1 MGAAARR
8 FKRRG
13 GAMTRAA
20 RNFPAAGVSVFD
32 TGVGASFFRTK
43 FQSMAKG
50 KPQLEWCVVRLG
62 EDHNWWVDEVSDPV
76 HWDVDALSIIDP
88 RQVDH
93 LVEAIE
99 PLREYGFD
107 PDVFERAFIPFR
119 IAKDL
124 GKGRVRLQRTKEP
137 LLESDEKLF
146 ALPDVIDEENGPYAD
161 LLDHL
166 TRLRVKLLN
175 DLFDFEEKL
184 TVDEVEDQ
192 IREAQNNDFI
202 EGKSVHLFNE
212 LTAILDFMPAGYGD
226 DDEEEGA
233 TVTKRRAPA
242 AEEDED
248 IPDIDEEEDERMKND
263 ASLKW
268 DEDEEEGEDKDK
280 DGAEKKGAAK
290 SDDDEDE
297 EEEDDGAERD
307 FDDEA
312 EEDDKPSRSRRGR
325 R

>member
-1 MGAAARR
+1 
-8 FKRRG
+8 
-13 GAMTRAA
+13 
-20 RNFPAAGVSVFD
+20 
-32 TGVGASFFRTK
+32 
-43 FQSMAKG
+43 MAKG

-107 PDVFERAFIPFR
+107 PDVFERAFIAFR

-137 LLESDEKLF
+137 LLESEEKLF
-146 ALPDVIDEENGPYAD
+146 ALPDIIDEENGPYAD
-161 LLDHL
+161 LLDHI

-212 LTAILDFMPAGYGD
+212 LTSILDFMPAGYGD
-226 DDEEEGA
+226 DDEDEGTTA
-233 TVTKRRAPA
+233 TKRRAPA
-242 AEEDED
+242 AEEDEG

-263 ASLKW
+263 TSLKW
-268 DEDEEEGEDKDK
+268 DEDEEEKGEEDGKPEAKDK
-280 DGAEKKGAAK
+280 DG
-290 SDDDEDE
+290 DDKDKDE
-297 EEEDDGAERD
+297 EEEDDDGAEKD
-307 FDDEA
+307 FDDE
-312 EEDDKPSRSRRGR
+312 EESDDKPSRSRRGR

>member
-1 MGAAARR
+1 
-8 FKRRG
+8 
-13 GAMTRAA
+13 
-20 RNFPAAGVSVFD
+20 
-32 TGVGASFFRTK
+32 
-43 FQSMAKG
+43 MAKG
-50 KPQLEWCVVRLG
+50 TPQLEWCNVRLG

-107 PDVFERAFIPFR
+107 PDVFERAFIAFR

-124 GKGRVRLQRTKEP
+124 GKGRVNLRRTKES
-137 LLESDEKLF
+137 LLESEEKLF
-146 ALPDVIDEENGPYAD
+146 ALPDIIDEENGPYAD

-202 EGKSVHLFNE
+202 EGKSVHLFTE

-226 DDEEEGA
+226 DDEEEAPVAGKRS
-233 TVTKRRAPA
+233 KRRVADE
-242 AEEDED
+242 EEDED
-248 IPDIDEEEDERMKND
+248 DLPEIEEEEDERMKND

-268 DEDEEEGEDKDK
+268 DEDEEEK
-280 DGAEKKGAAK
+280 DGDDDESKKGEG
-290 SDDDEDE
+290 DDDEDE
-297 EEEDDGAERD
+297 DDGAEKD
-307 FDDEA
+307 FDDEEEEA
-312 EEDDKPSRSRRGR
+312 DEDDKPSRKSRGR